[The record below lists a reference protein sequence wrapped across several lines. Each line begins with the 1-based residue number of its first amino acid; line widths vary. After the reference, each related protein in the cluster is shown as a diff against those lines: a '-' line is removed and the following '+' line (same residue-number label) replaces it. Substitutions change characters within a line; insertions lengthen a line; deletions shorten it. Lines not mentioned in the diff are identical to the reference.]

1 MKEIGLICYAWEV
14 RAILEGRKTQTR
26 RVVKLPVKDPSTGC
40 ELAGCELN
48 GILRNDER
56 VCPYGAPG
64 HRLWV
69 RETWVELLHTSPATD
84 EPLLCEG
91 DKLVE
96 HATKRDDGR
105 WNYDGRV
112 ISYRAT
118 SNVEF
123 CDGDGCSSP
132 DFANKNDMPKWRP
145 SIHMPRWASR
155 ITLEIEAV
163 RVERLQ
169 DISEED
175 ARAEGCEES
184 IDSSGDWI
192 SMSDVYADLWT
203 SINGAGS
210 WDANPWVWV
219 IQFRRVKP

>member
-1 MKEIGLICYAWEV
+1 MKERPILFSGPMV

-26 RVVKLPVKDPSTGC
+26 RVVNLPCNVEHAEAELTRMQPGYEDGTRPIFGIDDEPNAFSVK
-40 ELAGCELN
+40 
-48 GILRNDER
+48 
-56 VCPYGAPG
+56 CPYGAPG
-64 HRLWV
+64 DRLWV
-69 RETWVELLHTSPATD
+69 KETFRIFDSSEECA
-84 EPLLCEG
+84 CY
-91 DKLVE
+91 
-96 HATKRDDGR
+96 DDCKCALFNGKPI
-105 WNYDGRV
+105 YKADGNLE
-112 ISYRAT
+112 S
-118 SNVEF
+118 
-123 CDGDGCSSP
+123 
-132 DFANKNDMPKWRP
+132 KWRP
-145 SIHMPRWASR
+145 SIFMRRELSR

-169 DISEED
+169 EISDED